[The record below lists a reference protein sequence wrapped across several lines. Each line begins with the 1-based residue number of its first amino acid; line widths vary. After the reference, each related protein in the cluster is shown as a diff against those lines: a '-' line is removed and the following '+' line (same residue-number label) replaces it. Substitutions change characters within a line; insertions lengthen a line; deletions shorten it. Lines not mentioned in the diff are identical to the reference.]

1 MKRKSNILYLSS
13 NEKNVEKKVST
24 ELEEKGVVVVENFI
38 TQKQCDELMMQLNLL
53 APNTRVN
60 ILEQWAM

>member
-38 TQKQCDELMMQLNLL
+38 TQKQCDELMMLFKEKQLENSNELKL
-53 APNTRVN
+53 GR
-60 ILEQWAM
+60 

>member
-60 ILEQWAM
+60 ILEQ

>member
-13 NEKNVEKKVST
+13 NEENVEKKVST

-38 TQKQCDELMMQLNLL
+38 TG
-53 APNTRVN
+53 
-60 ILEQWAM
+60 

>member
-24 ELEEKGVVVVENFI
+24 ELEEKGVVVVEI
-38 TQKQCDELMMQLNLL
+38 C
-53 APNTRVN
+53 
-60 ILEQWAM
+60 